1 MSNTA
6 VEMQNIRRTFGT
18 GKDLTVAVDNLTLSV
33 PRGSVYGL
41 LGANG
46 AGKTTSIRMMV
57 SHLKPD
63 SGFIRVLGEDPAKQT
78 ADRRRRIAYISEN
91 MQIPRWMSMEDA
103 ADFCK
108 PLYPNWNEPLYQ
120 HLMKTFDLKPNQR
133 YEEASKGQRRAMCI
147 IIALS
152 QEPEILIMDE
162 PASGLDTLARRHF
175 LSELLKVTCD
185 ENKTVLFSSHILGD
199 IERTVDRV
207 AILMRGKMVLEGE
220 LDTLKERVRRI
231 TFRTDGKAEYRLN
244 DLAHLAGTPA
254 FNTLRNIQERK
265 SVQWVV
271 TDFEA
276 EKLARLRESLPET
289 VAVEVEGFNLE
300 ELFMESIES
309 GRDVGTTES
318 PAI

>member
-1 MSNTA
+1 MNNTIA
-6 VEMQNIRRTFGT
+6 VEMQDVCRSFGS
-18 GKDLTVAVDNLTLSV
+18 GKDITKAVDNLTLSV

-63 SGFIRVLGEDPAKQT
+63 SGEIRVLGQDPAEQT
-78 ADRRRRIAYISEN
+78 ADLRRRVAYISEN
-91 MQIPRWMSMEDA
+91 MQIPKWMSMEDA
-103 ADFCK
+103 VAFCK
-108 PLYPNWNEPLYQ
+108 PLYPNWNEPLYRE
-120 HLMKTFDLKPNQR
+120 LIKTFDLKPSRR
-133 YEEASKGQRRAMCI
+133 YEESSKGQRRAMCI
-147 IIALS
+147 IVALC
-152 QEPEILIMDE
+152 QEPEILMMDE

-175 LSELLKVTCD
+175 LKELLKVTCD

-231 TFRTDGKAEYRLN
+231 TFRSESGKIAE
-244 DLAHLAGTPA
+244 PA
-254 FNTLRNIQERK
+254 TGLFHTLRNIQDRGN
-265 SVQWVV
+265 VQWVV

-276 EKLARLRESLPET
+276 EKFIRLRESLPDS

-309 GRDVGTTES
+309 GRD
-318 PAI
+318 

>member
-1 MSNTA
+1 MNDNIA
-6 VEMQNIRRTFGT
+6 VELKNVNRTFGT
-18 GKDLTVAVDNLTLSV
+18 GKDKTLAVDNLTLSV

-63 SGFIRVLGEDPAKQT
+63 SGEIRVLGESPAEYT
-78 ADRRRRIAYISEN
+78 TNTRRRIAYISEN
-91 MQIPRWMSMEDA
+91 MQVPKWMSMEDA
-103 ADFCK
+103 VAFCK
-108 PLYPNWNEPLYQ
+108 PLYPNWNEPLYRD
-120 HLMKTFDLKPNQR
+120 LLKTFDLKPDRR
-133 YEEASKGQRRAMCI
+133 YEESSKGQRRAMCI
-147 IIALS
+147 IVALC

-207 AILMRGKMVLEGE
+207 AILMRGKLVLEGE

-231 TFRTDGKAEYRLN
+231 TFRTESGNIAEPT
-244 DLAHLAGTPA
+244 AGL
-254 FNTLRNIQERK
+254 FHTLRNIRERGNL
-265 SVQWVV
+265 QWVV
-271 TDFEA
+271 TDFEE
-276 EKLARLRESLPET
+276 EKLIRLRESLPDS

-309 GRDVGTTES
+309 GRDTT
-318 PAI
+318 

>member
-1 MSNTA
+1 MSNTTTPA
-6 VEMQNIRRTFGT
+6 VEMQDVTRTFGA
-18 GKDLTVAVDNLTLSV
+18 GNDLTLAVDHLTLSV

-63 SGFIRVLGEDPAKQT
+63 SGEVRVLGEKPADYT
-78 ADRRRRIAYISEN
+78 TDTRRRIAYISEN
-91 MQIPRWMSMEDA
+91 MQIPKWMSMEDA
-103 ADFCK
+103 VGFCK
-108 PLYPNWNEPLYQ
+108 PLYPQWNEPLYQ
-120 HLMKTFDLKPNQR
+120 ELLKTFDLKPSRR
-133 YEEASKGQRRAMCI
+133 YEESSKGQRRAMCI
-147 IIALS
+147 IIALC
-152 QEPEILIMDE
+152 QEPEVLIMDE

-175 LSELLKVTCD
+175 LKELLKVTCD

-207 AILMRGKMVLEGE
+207 AILMRGRMVLEGE

-231 TFRTDGKAEYRLN
+231 TFRNLTGTPALEPAAYRLN
-244 DLAHLAGTPA
+244 A
-254 FNTLRNIQERK
+254 LRNIRD
-265 SVQWVV
+265 SGSLQWVV
-271 TDFEA
+271 TDFEE
-276 EKLARLRESLPET
+276 EKLIRLRESLPDS

-309 GRDVGTTES
+309 SRDGEDGR
-318 PAI
+318 

>member
-1 MSNTA
+1 MNTPIA
-6 VEMQNIRRTFGT
+6 VEMQDVCRSFGT
-18 GKDLTVAVDNLTLSV
+18 GKDITLAVDHLTLSV
-33 PRGSVYGL
+33 PRGSIYGL

-63 SGFIRVLGEDPAKQT
+63 QGTIRVLGEDPAEQST
-78 ADRRRRIAYISEN
+78 DMRRRIAYISEN

-103 ADFCK
+103 VGFCK
-108 PLYPNWNEPLYQ
+108 PLYPNWNEPLYKE
-120 HLMKTFDLKPNQR
+120 LLKTFDLKPTRR
-133 YEEASKGQRRAMCI
+133 YEESSKGQRRAMCI
-147 IIALS
+147 IIALC
-152 QEPEILIMDE
+152 QEPEVLIMDE

-207 AILMRGKMVLEGE
+207 AILMRGQMVLEGE
-220 LDTLKERVRRI
+220 LDSLKERVRRI
-231 TFRTDGKAEYRLN
+231 IFRTESDKLEEPRT
-244 DLAHLAGTPA
+244 DL
-254 FNTLRNIQERK
+254 FRTLRSIRDR
-265 SVQWVV
+265 SSLYWVV
-271 TDFEA
+271 TDFEPS
-276 EKLARLRESLPET
+276 KFVQLRESLPDS

-309 GRDVGTTES
+309 SRE
-318 PAI
+318 AA